1 MTLALRVWA
10 PNATEV
16 AVIVGQVRSLMRP
29 DDDRPGWFVASAP
42 PHCVDYLIAVDD
54 VVRPDPLARWLP
66 EGVHGPSR
74 VYEAGAFAWDD
85 SHWSGRELAGDSVIY
100 ELHVGTFTPAGR
112 LDSAADRLEHLV
124 TLGVTHVEL
133 MPLAAFDGVHGWG
146 YDGVALNAV
155 HEAYGGPAALHRF
168 VQEAHRAGLA
178 VLLDIVHNHLGPS
191 GNYWDDFGPVFTDAH
206 HTPWGRALNLDG
218 QGSDDVR
225 AILLSS
231 VAGWIVDFH
240 LDGVRL
246 DAVHELHDS
255 RAVPFLE
262 ELTASIAVLSAEVGR
277 PLSVIAESDR
287 NDPRTVTTA
296 GDGGLGMTAQWDDDV
311 HHALHWILTGERDG
325 YYADFADAE
334 NACRALERAFLHD
347 GRWSSFRGRT
357 HGRPVDFS
365 VTPPQRYVASV
376 QTHDQIGNRARG
388 ERLTHLVERDRLA
401 AAAALLMALPY
412 TPMLF
417 MGEEWGASTPWLYFT
432 SFDEDLGAA
441 VTAGRREEFATHG
454 WPEGYIPD
462 PQDPAT
468 VRASVLDWGELDA
481 PDPARLRDWYSELI
495 SWHRFDLPSQ
505 PLPQCF
511 WNLHADGRPRWWA
524 ISRGRYLAIVNLDA
538 VEIAVTVAAPAKT
551 LAVRASWS
559 RDWSIRAVGDDVSVV
574 TIDRGGSVIL
584 DAENIVVEWRV
595 SPTASR

>member
-1 MTLALRVWA
+1 MTVPLRVWA

-16 AVIVGQVRSLMRP
+16 AVIVGEARAPMRP
-29 DDDRPGWFVASAP
+29 DADRPGWFVAEP
-42 PHCVDYLIAVDD
+42 LQHGTDYLIAIDQ

-74 VYEAGAFAWDD
+74 AYEPGEFHDD
-85 SHWSGRELAGDSVIY
+85 WSGRELSSDSVIY
-100 ELHVGTFTPAGR
+100 ELHVGTFTTTGS
-112 LDSAADRLEHLV
+112 LDSAAARLGHLAA
-124 TLGVTHVEL
+124 LGVTHVEL
-133 MPLAAFDGVHGWG
+133 MPLAAFDGDHGWG

-155 HEAYGGPAALHRF
+155 HEPYGGPAALCRF
-168 VQEAHRAGLA
+168 VQAAHRAGLA

-246 DAVHELHDS
+246 DAVHELHDT

-262 ELTASIAVLSAEVGR
+262 ELTASIAVLSVEVGR

-287 NDPRTVTTA
+287 NDPRTVTPA
-296 GDGGLGMTAQWDDDV
+296 VDGGLGMTAQWDDDV
-311 HHALHWILTGERDG
+311 HHALHWIITGERDG
-325 YYADFADAE
+325 YYADFAEPRHAS
-334 NACRALERAFLHD
+334 RALERAFLHD

-365 VTPPQRYVASV
+365 VTPPERYVVSL
-376 QTHDQIGNRARG
+376 QTHDQVGNRAMG

-401 AAAALLMALPY
+401 AAAVLLMALPY

-417 MGEEWGASTPWLYFT
+417 MGEEWGAATPWMYFT
-432 SFDEDLGAA
+432 SFDQDLGAA
-441 VTAGRREEFATHG
+441 VTAGRLEEFASHG
-454 WPEGYIPD
+454 WTEGDIPD

-468 VRASVLDWGELDA
+468 VRASVLDWSELDA
-481 PDPARLRDWYSELI
+481 RDPARLRDWYAELI

-505 PLPQCF
+505 PLPQCY
-511 WNLHADGRPRWWA
+511 WNLLADGRPQWWA
-524 ISRGRYLAIVNLDA
+524 ISRGRSLAIVNLDA
-538 VEIAVTVAAPAKT
+538 AEIAVTVAASAT
-551 LAVRASWS
+551 ALAVRASWS
-559 RDWSIRAVGDDVSVV
+559 QDCSIGAVGVDASVV
-574 TIDRGGSVIL
+574 TMGRGDSVIL
-584 DAENIVVEWRV
+584 EHEDSGFLEWRV
-595 SPTASR
+595 SPSA